1 MPEGSWGRPD
11 KMVQTIHAAEPAP
24 EGGAA
29 QSVVQDHGR
38 ELMSDQGFC
47 RVLKAERGKTIVA
60 TSGNAPPLRWGRVT
74 PPSSHAPWTLWR
86 SSRRRAAV
94 AE

>member
-1 MPEGSWGRPD
+1 
-11 KMVQTIHAAEPAP
+11 MVQTIHAAEPAP